1 MIYVIMGCLAF
12 LFLFIFDINKIKTKI
27 TILNSMFALGASLLF
42 YASIMLIIS
51 TPQDFE
57 VSLWGVVLFS
67 ILSFISGLFMFYA
80 LFGALPFKKTYVQVN
95 HNQVI
100 DSGLYALCR
109 HPGVW
114 GFFFMYLF
122 AFLASGRWI
131 VLIACIV
138 WTVMDILHVW
148 IQDVYFFPKMLQG
161 YTSYQKHTPFLVF
174 NSNSLQ
180 RCLNTFGK

>member
-12 LFLFIFDINKIKTKI
+12 VFLFIFDINKIKTKI
-27 TILNSMFALGASLLF
+27 TILNSMFALGASFLF

-57 VSLWGVVLFS
+57 VSSWGVVLFS
-67 ILSFISGLFMFYA
+67 ILSLISGLFMFYA

-100 DSGLYALCR
+100 DSGVYALCR

-122 AFLASGRWI
+122 RISRLRP
-131 VLIACIV
+131 
-138 WTVMDILHVW
+138 MDCFNCMCSMDNH
-148 IQDVYFFPKMLQG
+148 G
-161 YTSYQKHTPFLVF
+161 YSSCLD
-174 NSNSLQ
+174 S
-180 RCLNTFGK
+180 RCLFLS